1 MVHLAA
7 PPLGVEGLISSVS
20 LASSGGLKR
29 LITRTVR
36 VPERCDECQF
46 THRKHL
52 DGMKA
57 PE

>member
-1 MVHLAA
+1 MPHLAA
-7 PPLGVEGLISSVS
+7 PPLGGEGLISSVS

-36 VPERCDECQF
+36 VPESCDDCRF

-57 PE
+57 PG